1 MDWIVVE
8 SYEEGEDG
16 HEHTA
21 LDALLYDPA
30 SVPLLMRSAS
40 VGLLIIIRAD
50 TKEEAI
56 EFADERLHPDK
67 YDCLIDDLPAAPPK
81 ACTVDDTVTTIEEAM
96 QLAARE
102 VVQRTI
108 HRNRGKIAKAARE
121 LNISRSTIYR
131 MFDDAECLRGQV
143 AES

>member
-8 SYEEGEDG
+8 TYTMGEDG

-21 LDALLYDPA
+21 LDALEYDACAIPY
-30 SVPLLMRSAS
+30 LMRSAS

-50 TKEEAI
+50 SKEDAI
-56 EFADERLHPDK
+56 ELADERLHPDK
-67 YDCLIDDLPAAPPK
+67 YDFLIDGLPELQK
-81 ACTVDDTVTTIEEAM
+81 KCTVDATVTTVEEAM

-108 HRNRGKIAKAARE
+108 YRNRGKIAKTARD
-121 LNISRSTIYR
+121 LNISRSTVYR
-131 MFDDAECLRGQV
+131 LFSDAECMRGQM

>member
-8 SYEEGEDG
+8 TYTMGEDG
-16 HEHTA
+16 HEHTE
-21 LDALLYDPA
+21 LDALEYDACAIPY
-30 SVPLLMRSAS
+30 LMRSAS

-50 TKEEAI
+50 SKEEAI
-56 EFADERLHPDK
+56 DLADERLHPDRC
-67 YDCLIDDLPAAPPK
+67 DELIDGLPELQK
-81 ACTVDDTVTTIEEAM
+81 KCTVDATVTSVEEAM

-108 HRNRGKIAKAARE
+108 YRNRGKIAKTARD
-121 LNISRSTIYR
+121 LNIARSTIYR
-131 MFDDAECLRGQV
+131 LFPDAECMRGQM

>member
-8 SYEEGEDG
+8 TFTEGEDG
-16 HEHTA
+16 HEHIE
-21 LDALLYDPA
+21 LDALPYDPA
-30 SVPLLMRSAS
+30 SVPLLMRSVS

-56 EFADERLHPDK
+56 EFVDERLHPDK
-67 YDCLIDDLPAAPPK
+67 YDCLIDDLPAAPTK